1 MVEYRVEASVR
12 KDLGKSYRNK
22 LYSRGLIPAVV
33 YGKKLGS
40 LPLEV
45 NEKDLY
51 NVIRSGRNMII
62 SLSVAG
68 NGGPY
73 KVMIRDLQY
82 DPIKRLIK
90 HADFQQISMEENIQ
104 SSITVNIFGEPALGL
119 ARQLLRKLDISCLP
133 AEIPGFVT
141 VDVNGLNPGDAV
153 KVADLEIPKGI
164 KVNTDADELVVT
176 IVAQD
181 EKNEGSTVVETEGQA
196 MEKEVF

>member
-33 YGKKLGS
+33 YGKKMGS

-45 NEKDLY
+45 SEKDLY
-51 NVIRSGRNMII
+51 NVIQSGGNTII

-73 KVMIRDLQY
+73 KVMVRDLQY

-90 HADFQQISMEENIQ
+90 HADFQQIFLEENIQ
-104 SSITVNIFGEPALGL
+104 SSVPVNLSGEPVLGL
-119 ARQLLRKLDISCLP
+119 ARLLLRKLDISCLP
-133 AEIPGFVT
+133 AEIPGYVN
-141 VDVNGLNPGDAV
+141 VDINGMKPGDAV
-153 KVADLEIPKGI
+153 KVAELQIPKGI
-164 KVNTDADELVVT
+164 KVNTDAEEMVVT
-176 IVAQD
+176 IVAPE
-181 EKNEGSTVVETEGQA
+181 EKTDGNAAAETEDRA
-196 MEKEVF
+196 MEKEVL